1 MLRVSY
7 VRQDAEIFM
16 REFSDLSLL
25 EYSWQILLSLTLK
38 LVAQLLQALSQEN
51 LDCQQLVQAA
61 SLNFLRLE

>member
-1 MLRVSY
+1 
-7 VRQDAEIFM
+7 M

-51 LDCQQLVQAA
+51 LDCQQLEQVA
-61 SLNFLRLE
+61 SLRFWRLE

>member
-1 MLRVSY
+1 

-61 SLNFLRLE
+61 SLSFLRLE

>member
-51 LDCQQLVQAA
+51 LDCQQLEQAA
-61 SLNFLRLE
+61 SLRFWRLE